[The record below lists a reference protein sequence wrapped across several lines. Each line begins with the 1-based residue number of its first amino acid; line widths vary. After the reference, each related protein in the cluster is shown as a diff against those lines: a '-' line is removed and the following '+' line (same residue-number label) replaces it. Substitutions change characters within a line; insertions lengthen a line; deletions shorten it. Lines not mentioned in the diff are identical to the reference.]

1 MSYMHKR
8 PVSSWH
14 GQTAQARILRKS
26 KLVPISLLHR
36 RSRVIKVFP
45 TTVQLKNGEVWKVT
59 KQTNA
64 EGHPLMKK
72 VTK

>member
-1 MSYMHKR
+1 
-8 PVSSWH
+8 
-14 GQTAQARILRKS
+14 
-26 KLVPISLLHR
+26 LLHR
-36 RSRVIKVFP
+36 RSRVTKVYP